1 HRHRPSRRLGLPG
14 AMKKLTSWLAI
25 AAMALNALWP
35 LIAQARPATLVPV
48 CTVAGVTHYVEI
60 PGGTT
65 PADSHE
71 HCAFCFAGAALPPN
85 LVFHGVDAGSFL
97 SPKTFP
103 SSPRIVFVVSAH
115 ARAPPVLP
123 MGSFNHYGRSHEKA
137 FALHAAHSYVG
148 GSFVRLGVLH
158 G

>member
-1 HRHRPSRRLGLPG
+1 
-14 AMKKLTSWLAI
+14 MKKFTTWLAI
-25 AAMALNALWP
+25 TAMALNALWP

-48 CTVAGVTHYVEI
+48 CTVSGVTHYIEI

-65 PADSHE
+65 PVDSHE
-71 HCAFCFAGAALPPN
+71 HCAFCFAGAALPATQVPQ
-85 LVFHGVDAGSFL
+85 GVDAHSFG
-97 SPKTFP
+97 SPKAVSF
-103 SSPRIVFVVSAH
+103 SPRGFMLVSAD

-123 MGSFNHYGRSHEKA
+123 VVHLNHNDYGRNHEKA
-137 FALHAAHSYVG
+137 FALRAARSDMG